1 MFINFCNVAKA
12 SRIMFINFCNVAN
25 VLNVK
30 IFKIWRGAKEIAG
43 MNFIRN
49 LISTLFS

>member
-1 MFINFCNVAKA
+1 
-12 SRIMFINFCNVAN
+12 MFINFCNVAN

-30 IFKIWRGAKEIAG
+30 IFKIWRGAKAKTG
-43 MNFIRN
+43 LFGNHN